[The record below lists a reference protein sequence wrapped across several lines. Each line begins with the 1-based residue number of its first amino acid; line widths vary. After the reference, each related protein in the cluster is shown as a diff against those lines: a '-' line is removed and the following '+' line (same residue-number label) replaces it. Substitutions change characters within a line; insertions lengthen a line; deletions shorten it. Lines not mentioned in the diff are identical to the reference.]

1 MARSTKPNRMLQ
13 QTAPGRYAAGPFTAE
28 RRTYMDKYG
37 RATGYEVTVA
47 LGLFTITLS
56 DPWSIEGPKARTIDE
71 ADALVQRYT
80 SLMARAVMYGEGQ
93 VWMPRDQREAL
104 MQSEE
109 VAA

>member
-47 LGLFTITLS
+47 LGPFTITLS

-71 ADALVQRYT
+71 AEALVERMNHHM
-80 SLMARAVMYGEGQ
+80 LMAVLDADSEAVA
-93 VWMPRDQREAL
+93 R
-104 MQSEE
+104 
-109 VAA
+109 